1 MVELALKTLL
11 LSTNIKPIFKALE
24 YYRIILNATKQI
36 QSISDQSTD
45 QFLLLIVDG
54 KIKVWMPVA
63 Q

>member
-24 YYRIILNATKQI
+24 YYRIILNATKHV

-54 KIKVWMPVA
+54 KIKV
-63 Q
+63 